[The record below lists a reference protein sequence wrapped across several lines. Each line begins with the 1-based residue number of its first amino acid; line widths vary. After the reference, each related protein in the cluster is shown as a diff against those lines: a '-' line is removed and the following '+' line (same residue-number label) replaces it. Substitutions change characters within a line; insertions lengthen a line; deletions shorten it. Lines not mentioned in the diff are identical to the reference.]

1 MSYRQAIG
9 PSEEQLAARAE
20 QEAAQQLA
28 AQAAAEKASVFQ
40 TLFDDP
46 SYWGSGEGDY
56 AIWDPSAGLQF
67 KDPTGG
73 LRTLGHGEHAESDS
87 YLQAAAAD
95 PMYDRFIAYANEH
108 AGSLTP
114 EQQQLMTLGGGDT
127 WGQSKMRSWGAVDP
141 YATDLTGHQAGTMLQ
156 AGRAGDLTP
165 EQRQSGEYFN
175 WYESPAQQSARSDDG
190 GMFGSLG
197 DIGKL
202 AMLAAAI
209 YSGGASAGLWG
220 AGEAAAAGLGEA
232 ALGDAALGSMGS
244 GLTGV
249 ELTGAG
255 MYGSTPL
262 MAGELGSGLA
272 GTTAA
277 SLGGT
282 AEAGLGSTLA
292 SAASG
297 LNKVRPLYNAASSL
311 NNMLNPA
318 ERPQTVSGLRQ
329 VAQQPRQRGGMSQA
343 FGNRNFNQY
352 T

>member
-1 MSYRQAIG
+1 MSYRQALG
-9 PSEEQLAARAE
+9 PSEEQLAAQEE
-20 QEAAQQLA
+20 QAAAAQLA
-28 AQAAAEKASVFQ
+28 AQAAAEKSSAFQ

-56 AIWDPSAGLQF
+56 ATWDPSAGLQF

-95 PMYDRFIAYANEH
+95 PMYDRFIAYANQHE
-108 AGSLTP
+108 GSLTP
-114 EQQQLMTLGGGDT
+114 EQQQLLTLGGGDT
-127 WGQSKMRSWGAVDP
+127 WGQSKMRSWGAIDP

-232 ALGDAALGSMGS
+232 ALGETALGSLGS
-244 GLTGV
+244 GMVGV
-249 ELTGAG
+249 ELPAAG
-255 MYGSTPL
+255 LYGTTPM
-262 MAGELGSGLA
+262 MAGGMGSGLA

-277 SLGGT
+277 SLVP
-282 AEAGLGSTLA
+282 AEASLGSTLA

-311 NNMLNPA
+311 NSMLNPA

-329 VAQQPRQRGGMSQA
+329 VAQQPQRRGGMSQA